1 EASWEPVTGAYC
13 SDERVYV
20 ERFGRRFLTVF
31 NDSPE
36 RRTVTITLESGV
48 PGKSKELVGGRRIAW
63 RNRQA
68 TLTIDAEDVAVIE
81 IESAS
86 R

>member
-1 EASWEPVTGAYC
+1 VTGAYC

-20 ERFGRRFLTVF
+20 ERFGSRFLTVF
-31 NDSPE
+31 NDSPN
-36 RRTVTITLESGV
+36 RRTVTITLESGA
-48 PGKSKELVGGRRIAW
+48 PGKSKELVRGHKIAW
-63 RNRQA
+63 RDRQT

-81 IESAS
+81 IEPAS